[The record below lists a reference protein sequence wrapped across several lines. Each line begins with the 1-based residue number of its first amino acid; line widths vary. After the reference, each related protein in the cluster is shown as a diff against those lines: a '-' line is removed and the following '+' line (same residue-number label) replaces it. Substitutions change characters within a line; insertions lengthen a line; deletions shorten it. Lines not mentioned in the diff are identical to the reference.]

1 VKGKLF
7 ARFLEEG
14 DVLVVGVDR
23 DSREALIQAGP
34 EKFFVT
40 DHYLGY
46 DWMLVGLARVTTN
59 ELRDLL
65 RLAWSRKAP
74 KRLVANVGRVEPHAS

>member
-7 ARFLEEG
+7 ARFLEGG

-23 DSREALIQAGP
+23 DTREALIQANP
-34 EKFFVT
+34 DKFFIT
-40 DHYLGY
+40 DHYLGH
-46 DWMLVGLARVTTN
+46 DWVLVRLALVAKG
-59 ELRDLL
+59 ELSDLL

-74 KRLVANVGRVEPHAS
+74 KRLVGRLGLE